1 MLICFL
7 LLWAAG
13 GFHRSTVSQI
23 VPVQEVGWDK
33 LISGVPSVNLQLDE
47 HHGKALTYGILRD
60 ELKQRCMVHI
70 SDCDGESDCFK
81 RAGVIAMLLC
91 GDIQLNPGP
100 VKNVANCGYCEIP
113 CDWSMKAICCDNC
126 SIWFHKSCVSMTT
139 QEYVR
144 IGEHESEHWPC
155 PRCKS
160 INVQSFTFMSF
171 NVSTSNRYEMLDD
184 SVFHTTVSSLP
195 SIAAEL
201 EFDPGLA
208 SSPKSASNVLS
219 GRAASSSVRTAS
231 SETSH
236 LSVRNDSSTNI
247 RLLLDN
253 CNSARGKP
261 AEIAGL
267 LDYAQPDVLL
277 LTETK
282 LSPAVKS
289 AEFLPQ
295 NYLPAYRKDR
305 NLDGGGVLVAVR
317 KGLIV
322 DEVPLEGIASS
333 CELTC
338 VRVSTNGTTPALYVI
353 CYYRSQTDN
362 VPNSSLD
369 GLQSALE
376 QIDRKVGSS
385 KATVVVGGDFNCP
398 KVNWDGLTIQSGC
411 PIPKVCEKLID
422 VSSEFGLTQVQL
434 EDTMGDSNLDLIFT
448 NNPGLVTSCT
458 VIPGVSTANEHNAV
472 VADLKLRA
480 QLAKKAPH
488 KIHKWANADLVKMKK
503 ETISFVN
510 AFTQRFGT
518 RSDMDAEPLPT
529 VSRLGLDSDSD
540 ADSDSDSVLPTVS
553 MLGVPDGT
561 RHYEPD
567 DPIFGDRATPTV
579 STLGESCEADV
590 TDMWAAID
598 KHIRRIMRFVP
609 SKMSKTRVDQPW
621 ITTALKRFSRR
632 VHRKF
637 KKWKSLKHKG
647 RPCKAAR
654 DDYHRAQEEKNREF
668 RKAKIGYINDI
679 LKDSLDNNDTK
690 PLFRHL
696 KAQRTED
703 TGVAPLKRGGQVY
716 SDPKEQAGILAAQF
730 SSVFT
735 VDTELNCD
743 NRIQGPSVPPLP
755 DLEITHKGVKLLL
768 EGVDPKKA
776 GGPDEVPCRILC
788 SLAKELA
795 PAFTLLFQRSYE
807 HAVIPDVWSTAWI
820 TPVFKKGAKFDA
832 ANYRPVSITCVPCKL
847 MEHIVVCHI
856 RGHIDKWSLIHPN
869 QHGFTKARHCES
881 QLIMTTHDL
890 LSRLDRKDMVDI
902 AVLDFSKAFDTV
914 PHQRLLN
921 KLRLYG
927 IEGKTHAWIDCFLR
941 GRTQSVVVG
950 GVRSHGP
957 GATAG
962 DPVISGVPQG
972 TVLGPALF
980 LLYINDLP
988 GVLSP
993 GTVCR
998 LYADDCLIYR
1008 SIHSIQDQLTL
1019 QTDLNSLHEWSA
1031 TWGLSFNVGK
1041 CSMLHIARQVENPCR
1056 FYTLGG
1062 EVIKSKGEAD
1072 YLGVKL
1078 SNRYG
1083 TRASAWAPHIDA
1095 ITAKASQR
1103 LGFLKRSLRGSPYR
1117 LRELAFDALVRSALE
1132 YGGSIWDPT
1141 VGKEIDKVQR
1151 IQNMGAKW
1159 VRGVRGVVSITLLLR
1174 DLKWLP
1180 MADRRRNQRLCL
1192 FYKLLD
1198 GVIDV
1203 DTSELNLVRYRNS
1216 NKRKTKHYHPDKL
1229 IPVRGK
1235 DTHSPLWTGSV
1246 VRTVADWNRLP
1257 TAALDQLEVNKA
1269 GSFTSFK
1276 SQLGLC
1282 P

>member
-1 MLICFL
+1 M
-7 LLWAAG
+7 LWAAG
-13 GFHRSTVSQI
+13 GFCHVN
-23 VPVQEVGWDK
+23 VPQNVPCQEVGWDK

-47 HHGKALTYGILRD
+47 GHGKALTFGTLRD
-60 ELKQRCMVHI
+60 ELKQRCMTHI
-70 SDCDGESDCFK
+70 SDRDDDGCFK
-81 RAGVIAMLLC
+81 RASIIALLLC

-100 VKNVANCGYCEIP
+100 VKNVANCGYCECA
-113 CDWSMKAICCDNC
+113 CDWSMKAVCCDHC
-126 SIWFHKSCVSMTT
+126 SIWFHKSCVSVST
-139 QEYVR
+139 QEYIR
-144 IGEHESEHWPC
+144 LGENEDEHWPC
-155 PRCKS
+155 PRCRS
-160 INVQSFTFMSF
+160 VNVQSFTFMSF
-171 NVSTSNRYEMLDD
+171 NVSTSNRYEVLDD
-184 SVFHTTVSSLP
+184 SVFHSTMSSLP

-201 EFDPGLA
+201 DFEPGTA
-208 SSPKSASNVLS
+208 SSPKSARQQQSTVS
-219 GRAASSSVRTAS
+219 GRSASSLNSNGSA
-231 SETSH
+231 H
-236 LSVRNDSSTNI
+236 LSVRNDKSSNL
-247 RLLLDN
+247 RVLLVN
-253 CNSARGKP
+253 TNSARGKP
-261 AEIAGL
+261 AEIAGH
-267 LDYAQPDVLL
+267 LDYVQPDVLL

-282 LSPAVKS
+282 LSAEVKS
-289 AEFLPQ
+289 SEFLPQ

-305 NLDGGGVLVAVR
+305 NLNGGGVLIAVR

-322 DEVPLEGIASS
+322 DEVPLVGIDKS
-333 CELTC
+333 CELVC
-338 VRVSTNGTTPALYVI
+338 VRVSTSGSAPALYLL

-362 VPNSSLD
+362 VPNTSLD
-369 GLQSALE
+369 NLRSALE
-376 QIDRKVGSS
+376 QVDRKVGNS
-385 KATVVVGGDFNCP
+385 KATVIVGGDFNCP
-398 KVNWDGLTIQSGC
+398 KVDWDNLSIQPGNL
-411 PIPKVCEKLID
+411 IPKVCEKLID
-422 VSSEFGLTQVQL
+422 VSTEFGLTQVQM
-434 EDTMGDSNLDLIFT
+434 EDTMGDSNLDLLFT
-448 NNPGLVTSCT
+448 NNPGLVTSTT

-488 KIHKWANADLVKMKK
+488 KIHKWSDADFGKMKK
-503 ETISFVN
+503 ETVSFVN
-510 AFTQRFGT
+510 AFVQRFGT
-518 RSDMDAEPLPT
+518 RSDVDAVPLPS
-529 VSRLGLDSDSD
+529 VSRLGRDTDSEDSDESECD
-540 ADSDSDSVLPTVS
+540 GPTVS
-553 MLGVPDGT
+553 VLGVPDGT

-567 DPIFGDRATPTV
+567 DPIFGARSPPTA
-579 STLGESCEADV
+579 SQLGESPEEDV
-590 TDMWAAID
+590 SDMWDAID

-609 SKMSKTRVDQPW
+609 SKMAKTRVDQPW
-621 ITTALKRFSRR
+621 ITTTLKRFSRR
-632 VHRKF
+632 CHRKF

-647 RPCKAAR
+647 RPCKSAR
-654 DDYHRAQEEKNREF
+654 DEYFAAQDEKNKAF
-668 RKAKIGYINDI
+668 RKAKLDYVNNI
-679 LKDSLDNNDTK
+679 LQDSLNSNDSK

-696 KAQRTED
+696 KMQRTED

-716 SDPKEQAGILAAQF
+716 SDPKEQASILADQF
-730 SSVFT
+730 KSVFT
-735 VDTELNCD
+735 VDSDENRD
-743 NRIQGPSVPPLP
+743 NTIEGPTVPPLP
-755 DLEITHKGVKLLL
+755 DLEITLKGVKLLL
-768 EGVDPKKA
+768 RGIDPKKA
-776 GGPDEVPCRILC
+776 AGPDEVPCRILC
-788 SLAKELA
+788 TLSDELA
-795 PAFTLLFQRSYE
+795 PAFTMLFQRSYE
-807 HAVIPDVWSTAWI
+807 HAVMPDVWSTAWI

-832 ANYRPVSITCVPCKL
+832 ANYRPVSLTCVPCKL
-847 MEHIVVCHI
+847 LEHIIVSHM
-856 RGHIDKWSLIHPN
+856 RGHIDRWSLVHPN
-869 QHGFTKARHCES
+869 QHGFTKKRHCES

-890 LSRLDRKDMVDI
+890 LSRLDKKDMVDV

-914 PHQRLLN
+914 PHRRLMN

-950 GVRSHGP
+950 GRRSHGP

-972 TVLGPALF
+972 TVLGPVLF

-1019 QTDLNSLHEWSA
+1019 QADLASLHEWSA
-1031 TWGLSFNVGK
+1031 VWGLSFNVSK

-1083 TRASAWAPHIDA
+1083 TRASAWGPHIDGVV
-1095 ITAKASQR
+1095 AKASQR

-1117 LRELAFDALVRSALE
+1117 LREMAFDALVRSALE

-1141 VGKEIDKVQR
+1141 VDKEVDKVER
-1151 IQNMGAKW
+1151 IQNMGARW
-1159 VRGVRGVVSITLLLR
+1159 VRGSRGVVSITLLLK
-1174 DLKWLP
+1174 DLKWRS

-1203 DTSELNLVRYRNS
+1203 DISELSLVRYRDS
-1216 NKRKTKHYHPDKL
+1216 NKRKTKAYHPDKL
-1229 IPVRGK
+1229 LPVTGK
-1235 DTHSPLWTGSV
+1235 DRHSPLWTGTV
-1246 VRTVADWNRLP
+1246 VRTVADWNKLP
-1257 TAALDQLEVNKA
+1257 PAALHQLSRKA
-1269 GSFTSFK
+1269 GSLTTFK